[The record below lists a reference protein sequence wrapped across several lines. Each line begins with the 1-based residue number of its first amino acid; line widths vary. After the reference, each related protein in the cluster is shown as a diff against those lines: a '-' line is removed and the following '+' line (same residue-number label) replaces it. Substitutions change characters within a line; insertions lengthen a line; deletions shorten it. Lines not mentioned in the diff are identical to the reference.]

1 MTLFEALRKEC
12 VLAEVAPR
20 SKAEALTEVARCA
33 KRSPLLADVTEEAI
47 VQGLEE
53 REALGSTGF
62 GNSIAIPHCRLENVK
77 DFIVG
82 LLTVPDGV
90 EFDALDEQPVRLM
103 VFIVAPKEASNEHI
117 RLLSAISQALSGPDA
132 IKEIV
137 AEKTPEAVFESFL
150 RHASGELKREGH
162 TGKNIIHI
170 FIQDETVFHDVIQVF
185 AGIEPSDVSVVTSE
199 NLSAY
204 FSKVPL
210 FRGLWDH
217 DPGGFSH
224 LILAVVPRELTN
236 ETVRQI
242 ETLTGNLDNRTG
254 VMLTVQELFYCT
266 GSLEG

>member
-12 VLAEVAPR
+12 TLVGVTPDTKAAALA
-20 SKAEALTEVARCA
+20 EVARCA
-33 KRSPLLADVTEEAI
+33 KRSPLLDHVPEDAI

-62 GNSIAIPHCRLENVK
+62 GNGIAIPHCRLEEVK

-82 LLTVPDGV
+82 ILTVPEGV
-90 EFDALDEQPVRLM
+90 EFDSLDKKPVRLM
-103 VFIVAPKEASNEHI
+103 VFIIAPKEASNEHI

-137 AEKTPEAVFESFL
+137 AEKTPEAVFEGFL

-162 TGKNIIHI
+162 TGKNVIHI
-170 FIQDETVFHDVIQVF
+170 FVQDEAVFHDLIQIF
-185 AGIEPSDVSVVTSE
+185 AGMEASDVAIITSE

-217 DPGGFSH
+217 EPGGFSH
-224 LILAVVPRELTN
+224 LILALVPRELTN

-242 ETLTGNLDNRTG
+242 EAVTGNLDNRTG
-254 VMLTVQELFYCT
+254 VMVTIQELFYSA
-266 GSLEG
+266 GSLKN